1 MTAEPLP
8 EPPPRPGGPR
18 RSDPRKRRTLNREAI
33 VDVALAIVDQDGL
46 EGLSMRRVADRLETG
61 PASLY
66 AHVASKDEL
75 MELVYDRV
83 LAEVHLPEPDK
94 RRWEEQ
100 IKDALRQ
107 LYDVLVAHRDIA
119 FVSMARIPIG
129 PNMLRVSEGMV
140 AILRAGGVPDRIAG
154 LTMDFVSLAVNSL
167 AYEQSLYPRDA
178 SEEDIQRYYDEMIRY
193 FGSLPADRFPT
204 LSSMVEPM
212 LDPGPEERLEFSFD
226 VLVQGVAALARADKR
241 RK

>member
-1 MTAEPLP
+1 M
-8 EPPPRPGGPR
+8 
-18 RSDPRKRRTLNREAI
+18 
-33 VDVALAIVDQDGL
+33 DVALAIVDEVGL
-46 EGLSMRRVADRLETG
+46 AGLSMRQVAERLHTG

-66 AHVASKDEL
+66 AHVANKDEL
-75 MELVYDRV
+75 TELIYDRV
-83 LAEVHLPEPDK
+83 LAEVHVPEPDK

-129 PNMLRVSEGMV
+129 PNMLRVSEGML
-140 AILRAGGVPDRIAG
+140 AIMRAGDVPDRVAG
-154 LTMDFVSLAVNSL
+154 LAMDFVSLAVNSL

-178 SEEDIQRYYDEMIRY
+178 SDAEIQRYYDDIIKY
-193 FGSLPADRFPT
+193 FGSLPAERFPT

-212 LDPGPEERLEFSFD
+212 LDPDLDERLDFSFD
-226 VLVQGVAALARADKR
+226 VLVQGVAALARAAKR
-241 RK
+241 RG

>member
-8 EPPPRPGGPR
+8 DPPPRLGAR

-33 VDVALAIVDQDGL
+33 VGVALAIVDEEGL

-66 AHVASKDEL
+66 AHVANKDEL
-75 MELVYDRV
+75 MELVYDQV
-83 LAEVHLPEPDK
+83 LAEVQVQEPDK

-100 IKDALRQ
+100 LKDALRQ

-129 PNMLRVSEGMV
+129 PNMLRIGEGML
-140 AILRAGGVPDRIAG
+140 AILRAGGVPDRVTSM
-154 LTMDFVSLAVNSL
+154 TMDFASLAVNSL
-167 AYEQSLYPRDA
+167 AYEESLYPADA
-178 SEEDIQRYYDEMIRY
+178 TGEDIEAYYQQI
-193 FGSLPADRFPT
+193 T
-204 LSSMVEPM
+204 
-212 LDPGPEERLEFSFD
+212 
-226 VLVQGVAALARADKR
+226 
-241 RK
+241 